1 MADPQAATT
10 GLTIPADTK
19 AKFGDLIVL
28 ITGSESMNDEER
40 QYWINLLP
48 AMTPEQVSNLNEIL
62 ANEKAQLAA
71 IDEKYGKEIS
81 DVTTAKSIATME
93 EERRKK
99 KEARA
104 AAEQADKNSDSGSAE
119 DVLKQIEG

>member
-1 MADPQAATT
+1 
-10 GLTIPADTK
+10 
-19 AKFGDLIVL
+19 
-28 ITGSESMNDEER
+28 MNDEER

-48 AMTPEQVSNLNEIL
+48 VMTPDQITNLNEIL

-81 DVTTAKSIATME
+81 EVTAAKSIATME
-93 EERRKK
+93 EERKK
-99 KEARA
+99 KKAARA
-104 AAEQADKNSDSGSAE
+104 AAEQADKSVESGSAE